1 MNMKKNN
8 EEIILDNFLNSL
20 YSIKDIYKLL
30 YEIEKVLKLSV
41 DYEVVKM
48 ICFGSV
54 SYTHLTLPT
63 TP

>member
-48 ICFGSV
+48 ICFGLYCPTSV
-54 SYTHLTLPT
+54 LSLIHI
-63 TP
+63 